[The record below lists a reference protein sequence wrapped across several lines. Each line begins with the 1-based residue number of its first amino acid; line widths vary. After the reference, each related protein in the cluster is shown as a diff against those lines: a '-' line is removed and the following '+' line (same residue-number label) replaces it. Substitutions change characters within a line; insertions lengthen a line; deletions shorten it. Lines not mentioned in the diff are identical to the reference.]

1 MAANDQ
7 AKGGPGKNEVMQVS
21 GTPRLIV
28 TVGCM
33 IGTLMQALDAT
44 IANVSLPYM
53 QGSLS
58 ASYDEI
64 TWVLTSYVVA
74 AAIMTAPVGWLAGRF
89 GRKNVFMVSI
99 IGFTVTSM
107 MCGIATSL
115 GEMVVDRL
123 FQGMFGAAL
132 VPLSQSTMLDIY
144 PPEKRGQAMAIWGI
158 GVMVGPILGPTLGGY
173 LTYFYDWRYVFF
185 VNLPFGIAAVLALGF
200 FMPKRGAANRSSGH
214 FDWIGFA
221 VLSLFLAALQILLD
235 RGEEKDWFSSTEI
248 VTYGVLA
255 AIGLYLFIVH
265 MFTAKQP
272 FIPRGVFRDRNLNA
286 ALIAMFAVGSVLLS
300 SSTLMPPFLEK
311 LGNYPVELAGLVM
324 APRGLGTMG
333 AMMIAGRLTN
343 KVDPR
348 YLMFAGFLLLIVS
361 FWMMM
366 QWLPSSPQSYLI
378 ESIVV
383 QGAGLGFVFTPL
395 QVVAFYTL
403 DPALRTQGTSL
414 LSLMRNV
421 GMAVGIS
428 ITEAVQVQMSQ
439 VDHESVSNAI
449 TPFNRALQV
458 GGAVSHYLNP
468 MTTRGA
474 AMLNTMVVQQSDIIS
489 YLDAFKFMLMVS
501 IPAIFT
507 LLLMRKPP
515 AQAGVKAEKHEM
527 AVME

>member
-1 MAANDQ
+1 VAGPEEP
-7 AKGGPGKNEVMQVS
+7 KGEVMQVS
-21 GTPRLIV
+21 GFPRMIV
-28 TVGCM
+28 TIGCM

-74 AAIMTAPVGWLAGRF
+74 AAIMTAPVGWLASRF

-99 IGFTVTSM
+99 IGFTIASM

-115 GEMVVDRL
+115 GEMVADRL
-123 FQGMFGAAL
+123 LQGVFGAAL

-144 PPEKRGQAMAIWGI
+144 PVEKRGQAMAIWGI
-158 GVMVGPILGPTLGGY
+158 GVMIGPILGPTLGGY

-185 VNLPFGIAAVLALGF
+185 VNLPFGIAATLALGF
-200 FMPKRGAANRSSGH
+200 FMPKRGAGARAKGH

-221 VLSLFLAALQILLD
+221 VLSLFLAALQIMLD
-235 RGEEKDWFSSTEI
+235 RGEEKDWFGSTEI
-248 VTYGVLA
+248 ITYAVLA
-255 AIGLYLFIVH
+255 TIGLYLFIVH
-265 MFTAKQP
+265 MFTADKP
-272 FIPRGVFRDRNLNA
+272 FIPRGVFKDRNLNA
-286 ALIAMFAVGSVLLS
+286 SLIAMFAVGSVLLS

-311 LGNYPVELAGLVM
+311 LGNYPVELAGLIM
-324 APRGLGTMG
+324 APRGIGTMG
-333 AMMIAGRLTN
+333 AMVIAGRLTN
-343 KVDPR
+343 KIDPR
-348 YLMFAGFLLLIVS
+348 YLMFLGFILLIVS

-378 ESIVV
+378 ESVIV

-439 VDHESVSNAI
+439 VAHASITHGI

-458 GGAVSHYLNP
+458 GGAVTRDLNP
-468 MTTRGA
+468 MTTHGA
-474 AMLNTMVVQQSDIIS
+474 ALLNSMVEQQSQIIS
-489 YLDAFKFMLMVS
+489 YLDAFKFMLIVS
-501 IPAIFT
+501 VPSIFT

-515 AQAGVKAEKHEM
+515 RREGVVAEKHEM

>member
-1 MAANDQ
+1 MVDQ
-7 AKGGPGKNEVMQVS
+7 PEPRGEVMQIS
-21 GTPRLIV
+21 GVPRVIV

-99 IGFTVTSM
+99 IGFTITSM
-107 MCGIATSL
+107 MCGVATSL
-115 GEMVVDRL
+115 GEMVADRL
-123 FQGMFGAAL
+123 LQGVFGAAL

-144 PPEKRGQAMAIWGI
+144 PVEKRGQAMAIWGV

-185 VNLPFGIAAVLALGF
+185 VNLPFGIAATLCLGF
-200 FMPKRGAANRSSGH
+200 FMPKRAKRPGSGH

-221 VLSLFLAALQILLD
+221 VLSLFLGALQIMLD

-248 VTYGVLA
+248 VTYGILA
-255 AIGLYLFIVH
+255 IIGLYLFIVH

-272 FIPRGVFRDRNLNA
+272 FIPRGVFKDRNLNA

-324 APRGLGTMG
+324 APRGLGTMA
-333 AMMIAGRLTN
+333 AMIMAGRLSS
-343 KVDPR
+343 KIDPR
-348 YLMFAGFLLLIVS
+348 YLMFLGFILLIVS

-378 ESIVV
+378 ESVVV

-414 LSLMRNV
+414 LSLMRNI

-428 ITEAVQVQMSQ
+428 VTEAVQVQMSQ
-439 VDHESVSNAI
+439 VAHASVANAV

-468 MTTRGA
+468 ATSGGA
-474 AMLNTMVVQQSDIIS
+474 ALLNTLVEQQSSIIS
-489 YLDAFKFMLMVS
+489 YIDAFKFMLIISV
-501 IPAIFT
+501 PALFT

-515 AQAGVKAEKHEM
+515 QRAGAAVGKLEM